1 MLVVELRVLQRER
14 ERRHWH
20 GALHYA
26 SFDMV
31 CCTMINEH
39 RTNLLT
45 VDEAA
50 DRLRQ
55 SPQSVRRRIASGELL
70 AFRVGSSGPYR
81 VPATAV
87 ERLLQP
93 TTKEPA

>member
-26 SFDMV
+26 SFDM
-31 CCTMINEH
+31 
-39 RTNLLT
+39 